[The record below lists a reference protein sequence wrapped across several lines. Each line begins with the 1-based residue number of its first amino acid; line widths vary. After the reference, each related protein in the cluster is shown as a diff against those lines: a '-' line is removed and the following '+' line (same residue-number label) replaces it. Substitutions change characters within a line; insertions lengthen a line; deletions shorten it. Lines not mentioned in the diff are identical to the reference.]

1 MEIKSNYTEQE
12 KALYSTVD
20 RIIDIIEEEKHW
32 IDTDEELNE
41 FIQQEVQK
49 EVSNYK
55 LAKKIALL
63 VSESGNF
70 GAYDMIALEPQE
82 GYNCRSLEDVFKAT
96 ASIILEEYV
105 KSSIIF
111 KHGKVTL
118 M

>member
-1 MEIKSNYTEQE
+1 MRIKKNYTEQE
-12 KALYSTVD
+12 KALYSTVS
-20 RIIDIIEEEKHW
+20 RVRDIIEEEKHW
-32 IDTDEELNE
+32 IDTVEELNE

-49 EVSNYK
+49 EVSNYQ

-70 GAYDMIALEPQE
+70 EAYDMIALEPQA
-82 GYNCRSLEDVFKAT
+82 GYNCRSLEDVFK
-96 ASIILEEYV
+96 SIAFIVLEEYV

-111 KHGKVTL
+111 KDGKVTL